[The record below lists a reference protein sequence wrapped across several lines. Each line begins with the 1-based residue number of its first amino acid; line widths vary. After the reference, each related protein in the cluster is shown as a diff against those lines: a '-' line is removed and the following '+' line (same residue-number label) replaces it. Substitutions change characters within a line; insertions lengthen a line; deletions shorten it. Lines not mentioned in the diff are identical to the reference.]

1 MKKLLLLFAGILFI
15 LGSCNTQ
22 NPENQNTQDHLIMS
36 VLWYQKSAE
45 MKAMYYQC
53 FNWAKIK
60 VDIKS
65 ADQTDLPKAVVVD
78 IDETM
83 LDNSPFE
90 TNCIRTGIG
99 YTKETWSE
107 WTSKISAK
115 ALPGAL
121 EFSKY
126 AQSKGVEVFYISN
139 RSVDEFDVTLKNLQQ
154 EGFAFADSSHLLLKT
169 TTSSKKARRAIVKE
183 NYEIILLIGDNL
195 GDFSEIFE
203 DRSTNYGFQTVEEN
217 KDKFGDLFIMLP
229 NPMYGSWENAVFEYQ
244 KGLSD
249 QEKYQLRKESLIG
262 Y

>member
-1 MKKLLLLFAGILFI
+1 MKKLLILFVGLSFI
-15 LGSCNTQ
+15 LESCNTQ
-22 NPENQNTQDHLIMS
+22 NADNQNTQDHLIMS

-53 FNWAKIK
+53 FNWAKMR
-60 VDIKS
+60 VDMKLD
-65 ADQTDLPKAVVVD
+65 DQIDLPKAVVVD

-107 WTSKISAK
+107 WTSKISAT

-139 RSVDEFDVTLKNLQQ
+139 RSVDDFDVTLKNLQQ
-154 EGFAFADSSHLLLKT
+154 VGFAFADSSHLLLKT
-169 TTSSKKARRAIVKE
+169 NTSSKKARRDLVKE

-203 DRSTNYGFQTVEEN
+203 DRSTNYGFETVEEN

-229 NPMYGSWENAVFEYQ
+229 NPMYGSWENAVFNNQ
-244 KGLSD
+244 RGLSD
-249 QEKYQLRKESLIG
+249 QEKYQLRKENLIG